1 MIRYPRLRSM
11 MPNLP
16 TNSIPKAPSMAAP
29 NVGARAMMGPPPAA
43 PMGGRAAFGAPPAA
57 PMDRASLPSIQATAN
72 QATPIE
78 LGDPK
83 RLGKI
88 ATILR
93 MGRK

>member
-1 MIRYPRLRSM
+1 MNRFPKLKGM
-11 MPNLP
+11 MPNAMQAPMNPAQAMPKMP
-16 TNSIPKAPSMAAP
+16 TM
-29 NVGARAMMGPPPAA
+29 VRQPAA
-43 PMGGRAAFGAPPAA
+43 PFAVPMPAA
-57 PMDRASLPSIQATAN
+57 PRASLPSIQATAN

-83 RLGKI
+83 RLAKI

>member
-1 MIRYPRLRSM
+1 MIRYPKLRTM

-16 TNSIPKAPSMAAP
+16 ANPVPKAPSMAAP

-43 PMGGRAAFGAPPAA
+43 PMGGRAAFGAPPAPMA
-57 PMDRASLPSIQATAN
+57 PRSTLPSLASTAN

-83 RLGKI
+83 RLARIG
-88 ATILR
+88 TILR